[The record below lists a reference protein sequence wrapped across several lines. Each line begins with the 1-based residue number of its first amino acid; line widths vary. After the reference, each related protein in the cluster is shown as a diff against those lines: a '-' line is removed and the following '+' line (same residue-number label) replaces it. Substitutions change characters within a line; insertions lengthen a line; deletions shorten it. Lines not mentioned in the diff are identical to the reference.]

1 MSIFILI
8 NLKIYN
14 ISYEKRY
21 SKLTVMNIFI
31 D

>member
-21 SKLTVMNIFI
+21 SKVVNIFI